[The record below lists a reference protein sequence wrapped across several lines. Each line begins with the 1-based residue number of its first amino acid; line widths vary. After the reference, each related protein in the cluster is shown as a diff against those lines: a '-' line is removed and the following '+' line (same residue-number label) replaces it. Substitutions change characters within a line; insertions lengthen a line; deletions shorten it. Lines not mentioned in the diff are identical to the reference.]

1 MGQQRAVDRNEK
13 EKEKV
18 ATPPASQEIS
28 RRQLRNGLVRPG
40 HRRCVDGAASPSRRR
55 QTTGQ
60 DAAGFRRTY
69 AASIRPRGPRGGL
82 SPVGGAELGRHA
94 DTHNTRCL
102 RRACEHDGFP
112 IASISDDNPVVP
124 SSSARSIRPSVEVH
138 LRCLVSRLWR

>member
-1 MGQQRAVDRNEK
+1 MRKKKKKLPLSRRPKRD
-13 EKEKV
+13 
-18 ATPPASQEIS
+18 

-60 DAAGFRRTY
+60 DEAGFRRTY
-69 AASIRPRGPRGGL
+69 TASIRSRGPRGGL

-102 RRACEHDGFP
+102 RRACEYDGFP
-112 IASISDDNPVVP
+112 IASISINAILRTFHPTLCGSP
-124 SSSARSIRPSVEVH
+124 PT
-138 LRCLVSRLWR
+138 LRCLVSRLWRRSPRRIW